1 MECQKEKM
9 QIRLIKIGKSWL
21 NIQGV
26 HWVFSKPSKIL
37 PTRGL
42 GLNKKEQNVNVFMRK
57 VVPRSARL
65 IWSPEKVNVDQTAVK
80 IGQSWLNM
88 QAVSLACSL
97 F

>member
-1 MECQKEKM
+1 MK
-9 QIRLIKIGKSWL
+9 
-21 NIQGV
+21 
-26 HWVFSKPSKIL
+26 
-37 PTRGL
+37 
-42 GLNKKEQNVNVFMRK
+42 K